1 MNDYIETRLDFT
13 RSVGAVPE
21 TGCVVDMETATDI
34 MASLLCDIGYE
45 SFEPDGHGVQPSC
58 VKMLLMTRR

>member
-1 MNDYIETRLDFT
+1 MNLENSHVMNDYIETRLDFT

-34 MASLLCDIGYE
+34 MASFSLVALRYR
-45 SFEPDGHGVQPSC
+45 
-58 VKMLLMTRR
+58 L